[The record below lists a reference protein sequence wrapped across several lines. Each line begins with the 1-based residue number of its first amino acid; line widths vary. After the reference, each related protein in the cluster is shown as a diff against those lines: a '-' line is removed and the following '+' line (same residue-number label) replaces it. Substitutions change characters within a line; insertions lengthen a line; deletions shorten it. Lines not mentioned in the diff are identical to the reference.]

1 MALQVQNFA
10 RIIPLTVPFC
20 RSFHQCQT
28 LNQIQLLTRLR
39 VVDNSP
45 IGKEAM
51 LEGRPPKC
59 IHVYNKT
66 GVGTIGDKV
75 LVAIKGQKKK
85 AVIIGCK
92 QKQKPLIPKFDSNN
106 IVLIEDNGSPIGTRI
121 HVPMPSILR
130 KILKDRSVAKKI
142 DFTKLLSIATK
153 FV

>member
-1 MALQVQNFA
+1 MQFS
-10 RIIPLTVPFC
+10 
-20 RSFHQCQT
+20 RSFHSSQQLCE
-28 LNQIQLLTRLR
+28 IQLLTRLR

-51 LEGRPPKC
+51 LEGKPPKC

-85 AVIIGCK
+85 AVIVGVK
-92 QKQKPLIPKFDSNN
+92 QKQKALIPKFDSNN
-106 IVLIEDNGSPIGTRI
+106 IVLIEDNGTPIGTRI
-121 HVPMPSILR
+121 HVPIPSILR
-130 KILKDRSVAKKI
+130 KILKERSVAKKV
-142 DFTKLLSIATK
+142 DFTKILSIATR